1 MNPRGGTFAGAT
13 ACPSA
18 SGDDPMRPLINHGST
33 MHGGH
38 SLGID
43 ECAIVENVDAMVG
56 VKVVLA
62 VAFIDIVVFVV
73 GGLGGS
79 LPPADGQAAAPANV
93 TPRGFIC
100 IDGNG
105 DDDGDGDGHDDG
117 GRMGTTR
124 AAMAGTK
131 GRIARLRLRG
141 TRNANDVIRAENT
154 KQVRRAP
161 L

>member
-1 MNPRGGTFAGAT
+1 
-13 ACPSA
+13 
-18 SGDDPMRPLINHGST
+18 
-33 MHGGH
+33 
-38 SLGID
+38 
-43 ECAIVENVDAMVG
+43 MVG

-117 GRMGTTR
+117 GRTANYTR
-124 AAMAGTK
+124 SD
-131 GRIARLRLRG
+131 GRNERANSWITAP
-141 TRNANDVIRAENT
+141 RNEER
-154 KQVRRAP
+154 
-161 L
+161 